1 MKSAN
6 AKAEHYG
13 NALLSIGLANGC
25 TEALKADLEHLVT
38 FLQATPALL
47 DFLRSPAI
55 TIPGKQ
61 QALAELIGSQIHV
74 LLFPFVLL
82 LTAAGDIAQLA
93 AIRDAVNTLE
103 NEESQALAGEIQC
116 AVPLSEAQVAAIE
129 TEVGRLLNGTVHLTP
144 RITDSILGGMRV
156 CVGDVVIDDTIDTQ
170 LENAQHQLL
179 Q

>member
-6 AKAEHYG
+6 AKAEHYAH
-13 NALLSIGLANGC
+13 ALLAIGQANGC
-25 TEALKADLEHLVT
+25 TEALKDDLEHLVT
-38 FLQATPALL
+38 FLQSTPALL

-61 QALAELIGSQIHV
+61 QTLAELIGSQIHA

-93 AIRDAVNTLE
+93 AIRDTLTTLDDKQ
-103 NEESQALAGEIQC
+103 NQTTSGTIDC
-116 AVPLSEAQVAAIE
+116 AAPLSAAQVAAIE